1 MQAQEENA
9 VAFDPLV
16 AAPDAPEMVRMRT
29 EATVAQNANG
39 VWFLSRFDDV
49 LAATKNI
56 DTFNASFREPGVVV
70 PDEEQFINEIPEP
83 RHGQIRRIINSAIAQ
98 HRIARVEPIARDLCD
113 ELLDQLLGSQSESA
127 RATDLV
133 SGYSMPIPTTVI

>member
-9 VAFDPLV
+9 MTFDPLV
-16 AAPDAPEMVRMRT
+16 ATPDDPELVRMRA
-29 EATVAQNANG
+29 EATVSQNAKG

-49 LAATKNI
+49 LAATKSI

-83 RHGQIRRIINSAIAQ
+83 RHGHVRRIINSAIAQ
-98 HRIARVEPIARDLCD
+98 HRIARVEPIATELC
-113 ELLDQLLGSQSESA
+113 A
-127 RATDLV
+127 
-133 SGYSMPIPTTVI
+133 

>member
-1 MQAQEENA
+1 
-9 VAFDPLV
+9 
-16 AAPDAPEMVRMRT
+16 MRT
-29 EATVAQNANG
+29 EATVSQNAKG

-83 RHGQIRRIINSAIAQ
+83 RHGQIRRIINGAIAM
-98 HRIARVEPIARDLCD
+98 HKLGGVEPFCTDLCNR
-113 ELLDQLLGSQSESA
+113 LLDDLLA
-127 RATDLV
+127 R
-133 SGYSMPIPTTVI
+133 